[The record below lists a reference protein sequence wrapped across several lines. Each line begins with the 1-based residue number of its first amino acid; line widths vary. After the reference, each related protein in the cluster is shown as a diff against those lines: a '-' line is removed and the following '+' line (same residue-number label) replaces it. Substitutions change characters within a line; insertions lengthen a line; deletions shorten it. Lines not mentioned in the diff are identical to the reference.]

1 MLFNS
6 TASACIRVQIISV
19 CFCLISSQN
28 WVRVLEGS
36 AVGVRRGKQTVW
48 TEEPK
53 NGGGYIENKLA
64 SLLWPSSVVTLANPI
79 VPPLLMFS
87 CGPAEFSQHWQGVAL
102 CVPTPERAAQIP
114 AFCRGEDPTTLQTYN
129 IDLYMHYTRGPDTP
143 SVMS

>member
-19 CFCLISSQN
+19 FLSHQLTELSQ
-28 WVRVLEGS
+28 S
-36 AVGVRRGKQTVW
+36 PRGQRCRSTARQTDCVW

-53 NGGGYIENKLA
+53 NGGGHIENKLA
-64 SLLWPSSVVTLANPI
+64 SLLWPSVVTLANPI
-79 VPPLLMFS
+79 VAPLLVFS